1 MRARTGSSESGE
13 AAALA
18 LRAPDP
24 APRGPRAAPRD
35 PAPAAPAP
43 PRRRG
48 ATTES
53 RARNAAAAAS
63 PRRCGPAGGGGG
75 GGPPGL
81 LVRGRPALPPR
92 PFLHAEPGPPCPARR
107 PERAGPGG
115 TMQAQPLLYEFFSE
129 ENAPKWRGLLVPA
142 LKKVRGK
149 WERRSAP
156 PAAPGLLRAARS
168 GGGEAAGP
176 LRFSRSGSVQG
187 RAPGPA
193 RRRGDSRGLRARS
206 GPGAAGGIAGSSGW
220 AAAGVA
226 GPGLGRSEGIR

>member
-1 MRARTGSSESGE
+1 
-13 AAALA
+13 
-18 LRAPDP
+18 
-24 APRGPRAAPRD
+24 
-35 PAPAAPAP
+35 
-43 PRRRG
+43 
-48 ATTES
+48 
-53 RARNAAAAAS
+53 
-63 PRRCGPAGGGGG
+63 
-75 GGPPGL
+75 
-81 LVRGRPALPPR
+81 
-92 PFLHAEPGPPCPARR
+92 
-107 PERAGPGG
+107 
-115 TMQAQPLLYEFFSE
+115 MQAQPLLYEFFSE

-206 GPGAAGGIAGSSGW
+206 GPGAAGGSRGAPAGPRLGLPALGW
-220 AAAGVA
+220 AGPRGSGRTPSSLGMVELTGADGRCEVEGRNGERSSVLLQP
-226 GPGLGRSEGIR
+226 GPGSAGREERRCLTLLLGLASYC